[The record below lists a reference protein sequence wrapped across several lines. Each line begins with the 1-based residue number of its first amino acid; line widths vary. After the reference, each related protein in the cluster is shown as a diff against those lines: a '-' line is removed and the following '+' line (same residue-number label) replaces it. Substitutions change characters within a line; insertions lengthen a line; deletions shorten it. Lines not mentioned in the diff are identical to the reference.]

1 MLLAA
6 VLMTA
11 ALNSSPPAATLTRA
25 QIAAI
30 DAAAEKSLKVRRV
43 PSVVVAIDRGGK
55 RVFTKAYGYRNVADK
70 LPADVH
76 TLYQYGS
83 LTKQFTAM
91 AIFLLAQDGLLDLHA
106 DVGTWFPAFAGHG
119 ITIEQLLVHT
129 SGIPDLINNEAFV
142 HYAALP
148 FVSADDLIAW
158 AAEHPYE
165 FPVGTRAQYSNTGYL
180 MLGRIVEK
188 ISGETLDAFFA
199 RRLFQPAGMTTAH
212 GYQMFRLL
220 PNLALGYML
229 WDADLAKLDPHG
241 SQGGVPGRLINAMP
255 WNMRNAA
262 GAGYLVGDAGDLQ
275 AWDEALLS
283 GKLLHGKWRDLYF
296 SRGKL
301 ANGQPTYAGAE
312 NPGKVRPAYCYG
324 GFATAADAGHTMF
337 AANGGTAGFLT
348 FTAIVPDMHLA
359 VTTLTNLGQVNNAD
373 LTTPI
378 MDALLHAK

>member
-1 MLLAA
+1 MLLAT
-6 VLMTA
+6 VMIA
-11 ALNSSPPAATLTRA
+11 ALVSSPQPALTRA

-30 DAAAEKSLKVRRV
+30 DAAAEKSLKLRHV
-43 PSVVVAIDRGGK
+43 PSVVVAIDRDGK
-55 RVFTKAYGYRNVADK
+55 RIFTSAYGYRNVADK
-70 LPADVH
+70 LSADTH

-83 LTKQFTAM
+83 ITKQFTAM
-91 AIFLLAQDGLLDLHA
+91 AIFLLAQDGRLDLHA

-119 ITIEQLLVHT
+119 ITIEDLLVHT
-129 SGIPDLINNEAFV
+129 SGIPDLINNEAFAN
-142 HYAALP
+142 YAALP
-148 FVSADDLIAW
+148 FLTADDLIAW

-199 RRLFQPAGMTTAH
+199 RRLFRPAGMKTAH
-212 GYQMFRLL
+212 GYQMLRIL

-229 WDADLAKLDPHG
+229 WDTDFAKLDPHG
-241 SQGGVPGRLINAMP
+241 SQGAVPGRLVNAMP

-283 GKLLHGKWRDLYF
+283 GTLLHGKWRDLYF
-296 SRGKL
+296 SPGKL
-301 ANGQPTYAGAE
+301 ANGQTAYAGAE

-324 GFATAADAGHTMF
+324 GLATVADAGHTMF
-337 AANGGTAGFLT
+337 LANGGTAGFLT

-378 MDALLHAK
+378 VDALLRAK